1 MMGAWMNVDEWID
14 GWVNGWRDR
23 WMDGGMDEWCG
34 WVKE

>member
-1 MMGAWMNVDEWID
+1 MGAWMNVDEWID